1 MKKIVLV
8 LAMMMPMAM
17 AMMAQEK
24 MHAPQRHDG
33 KDHIEKMAK
42 ELNLTPAQREKISK
56 IFLDQMKEEKKLDE
70 KRMKAHEKT
79 GKKIMKV
86 LTPEQQL
93 KFNQMKEGQ
102 GRHHMGM
109 GQGRPDG
116 FRPDGMGPRP
126 DGKRPNFDGKKGPRH
141 DGKRPHFDGKKGPRT
156 GDHQLPP
163 PPQNGDDVKTA
174 D

>member
-1 MKKIVLV
+1 
-8 LAMMMPMAM
+8 MMMPMAL

-42 ELNLTPAQREKISK
+42 ELNLTPAQRDKISK

-93 KFNQMKEGQ
+93 KFNQMKERQ

-116 FRPDGMGPRP
+116 PRPDGM
-126 DGKRPNFDGKKGPRH
+126 GPRH
-141 DGKRPHFDGKKGPRT
+141 DGKRPHFDGKPGPRPDGKKGPRHD
-156 GDHQLPP
+156 GKRPQFDGKMPPRPEGGQLPP
-163 PPQNGDDVKTA
+163 PPQNGDDVKMA